1 MYAIGLVVYDLM
13 LFSNEKQL
21 AFADKNCLAPA
32 FEKKMEADLSC
43 RDWLLQLHSAQ
54 PKIKCSR
61 QECYTFH

>member
-32 FEKKMEADLSC
+32 FEKKNGS
-43 RDWLLQLHSAQ
+43 
-54 PKIKCSR
+54 
-61 QECYTFH
+61 